1 MLLLRLMSSFHGKG
15 LAPVFWV
22 RSAAL
27 LHPLTALPKQALEK
41 ITNNLLTIVKAAIC
55 CPISAGIPAC
65 GIGPT
70 RTKLT
75 KKLLTRLFSLF
86 FYFCGTGFAL
96 ALANEQL
103 FAGACA

>member
-1 MLLLRLMSSFHGKG
+1 MEKVWRPF
-15 LAPVFWV
+15 FWV

-27 LHPLTALPKQALEK
+27 LHRLTALPKQPLEK

-55 CPISAGIPAC
+55 CPIPAGIPAR
-65 GIGPT
+65 GIVPT
-70 RTKLT
+70 RTTPAKKPLT
-75 KKLLTRLFSLF
+75 TLFSLF